1 PRSRTLK
8 CARLRCS
15 PAPCQPRPSATIEEA
30 VHAAFGGSMRLWGG
44 RFGGEPAEAGEAE
57 RIAAFG
63 RSVEIDR
70 ELALDDLDGS
80 IAHVRGLGR
89 AGILTDDEVGALVA
103 GLADLRRD
111 VEDGSFAWDP
121 SLEDVHLNLEA

>member
-1 PRSRTLK
+1 
-8 CARLRCS
+8 
-15 PAPCQPRPSATIEEA
+15 
-30 VHAAFGGSMRLWGG
+30 MRLWGG
-44 RFGGEPAEAGEAE
+44 RFGGEAGDADEAE

-89 AGILTDDEVGALVA
+89 AGILTDDEAGTLVA
-103 GLADLRRD
+103 AT
-111 VEDGSFAWDP
+111 SKPAP
-121 SLEDVHLNLEA
+121 SNGTRASRTSI